1 MLRLRFIVL
10 VLVTGSLLTPAL
22 HGQVNARDQLAGQLN
37 PIQTAVPFMIIAPD
51 SRAGGMGDIGTATSP
66 DANSIHWNSAKYG
79 FIETDMAVSVSY
91 TPWLR
96 ALVNDINLA
105 YLTAY
110 KRLDRQQVIAGSLR
124 YFSLGEIIFTDDFG
138 EYQGQHT
145 PNEFALAGSY
155 SRLFSD
161 RFSGGITFK
170 FIRSDLTGGTV
181 TTSGGET
188 KAGTAFAAD
197 ISTYYQNDVDLGDK
211 FGRLAFGLN
220 IANMGN
226 PISYAENQDP
236 DFLPTTL
243 RLGSSLRIN
252 MDDFNTMTFAADFSK
267 LLIPTPPVFY
277 DEGDTLPSGEI
288 VAANDEIIQ
297 SGLDPDVSVPLG
309 MLQSFYDAPG
319 GFKEE
324 LNEFIFSLGAEYWYR
339 NQFAI
344 RAGYFHEHENK
355 GNRKYFTMGIGLQ
368 LNVFGLDFAYLIP
381 TAGRTNPLANTVRFT
396 LSFNF
401 DNM

>member
-1 MLRLRFIVL
+1 MLRLRFLVL
-10 VLVTGSLLTPAL
+10 VLVIVSLLTPTL
-22 HGQVNARDQLAGQLN
+22 HGQVDARDQLAGQLN

-51 SRAGGMGDIGTATSP
+51 SRAGGMGDIGTGTSP

-105 YLTAY
+105 YLTGY

-155 SRLFSD
+155 ARLFSD

-211 FGRLAFGLN
+211 YGRLAFGLS

-226 PISYAENQDP
+226 PISYADNQDA

-252 MDDFNTMTFAADFSK
+252 MDDYNTMTFAADFSK
-267 LLIPTPPVFY
+267 LLIPSPPVYY
-277 DEGDTLPSGEI
+277 DQGDTLPSGEI
-288 VAANDEIIQ
+288 VVTGGEIIQ
-297 SGLDPDVSVPLG
+297 SGLNPEVSVPLG

-368 LNVFGLDFAYLIP
+368 LNVFGLDFAYLMP

>member
-1 MLRLRFIVL
+1 
-10 VLVTGSLLTPAL
+10 
-22 HGQVNARDQLAGQLN
+22 
-37 PIQTAVPFMIIAPD
+37 
-51 SRAGGMGDIGTATSP
+51 
-66 DANSIHWNSAKYG
+66 
-79 FIETDMAVSVSY
+79 
-91 TPWLR
+91 
-96 ALVNDINLA
+96 
-105 YLTAY
+105 
-110 KRLDRQQVIAGSLR
+110 
-124 YFSLGEIIFTDDFG
+124 
-138 EYQGQHT
+138 
-145 PNEFALAGSY
+145 LAGSY
-155 SRLFSD
+155 ARLFSD

-211 FGRLAFGLN
+211 YGRLAFGLS

-226 PISYAENQDP
+226 PISYADNQDA

-252 MDDFNTMTFAADFSK
+252 MDDYNTMTFAADFSK
-267 LLIPTPPVFY
+267 LLIPSPPVYY
-277 DEGDTLPSGEI
+277 DQGDTLPSGEI
-288 VAANDEIIQ
+288 VVTGGEIIQ
-297 SGLDPDVSVPLG
+297 SGLNPEVSVPLG

-368 LNVFGLDFAYLIP
+368 LNVFGLDFAYLMP